1 MSRTAGRAARF
12 FTVKDV
18 TLRREAI
25 VIAMALLLLAA
36 AIPFAIVDTIEKGR
50 VYLFSWQFIEELPQ
64 RFTRPGRFRFILQPM
79 ISIIVGIRGGLA
91 DAKAGILPTYSV
103 CFSMQDV
110 EANCCEAEQPRS
122 ACCLPWGSSWTSSF
136 SWSSTGRFIQPQ
148 PCWLG
153 RFSFASP
160 THSPL

>member
-1 MSRTAGRAARF
+1 VFLEVEKLALRRDTI
-12 FTVKDV
+12 V
-18 TLRREAI
+18 TLLAI
-25 VIAMALLLLAA
+25 LVIAIAL
-36 AIPFAIVDTIEKGR
+36 PFAIVDTFEQGR
-50 VYLFSWQFIEELPQ
+50 VYIFSRQFLEELPQ
-64 RFTRPGRFRFILQPM
+64 RFTGPGRFRFILQPM

-136 SWSSTGRFIQPQ
+136 SWSSTGQFIQAQ

-153 RFSFASP
+153 
-160 THSPL
+160 